1 ALRGQLQRQAP
12 RPARDQP
19 APVLEREAP

>member
-1 ALRGQLQRQAP
+1 QLQRQAP

>member
-1 ALRGQLQRQAP
+1 QRQAP